1 MANNGCCAGVGN
13 LRFAFS
19 HRSMHMAADMKV
31 GSTLYLGPNHREGR
45 VEEIVQPFTTTD
57 NTAALI
63 VKVTFL
69 NGGGT
74 ATVTF
79 KNLDGV
85 FVAQI
90 DETTAAWGL
99 KGHFR
104 NTHAPSSPRNES
116 QKALL

>member
-1 MANNGCCAGVGN
+1 MAGNGCCAGVGN
-13 LRFAFS
+13 LRFTFS

-31 GSTLYLGPNHREGR
+31 GSTLYLGPNHREAR
-45 VEEIVQPFTTTD
+45 VEEIVQPFTTTAGV
-57 NTAALI
+57 AALV
-63 VKVTFL
+63 VKVVFL
-69 NGGGT
+69 NGGGA

-104 NTHAPSSPRNES
+104 NTHAPSAPRDES
-116 QKALL
+116 LKTLL